1 MNKMNMMKYLGSES
15 SWLSGCAGATPVART
30 LECGTTRAAVPK
42 VQFVGRNDPSELGEN
57 SLLNV
62 LNHNRIKGKE
72 VSWTCRR

>member
-42 VQFVGRNDPSELGEN
+42 FQMFWRRIDRKSNLLDEMTLL
-57 SLLNV
+57 SLAKNP
-62 LNHNRIKGKE
+62 
-72 VSWTCRR
+72 C